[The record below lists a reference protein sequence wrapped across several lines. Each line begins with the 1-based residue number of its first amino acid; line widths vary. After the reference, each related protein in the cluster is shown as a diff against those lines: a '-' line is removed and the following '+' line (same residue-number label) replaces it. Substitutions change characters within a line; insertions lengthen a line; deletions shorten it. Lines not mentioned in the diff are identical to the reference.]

1 MAITW
6 WMWLIAGS
14 ALLVLE
20 IITPGGFYVL
30 FFGIGAIVV
39 GLLAALGLAGPP
51 WMQWLLFAAISI
63 LALAFFRRPLLRKF
77 NTPTDHKVDSMV
89 GEEAIAM
96 ETIGAAAIGKAEL
109 RGSVWSA
116 RNAGDRIITPGQRC
130 RVERIEGLML
140 HLKG

>member
-14 ALLVLE
+14 ALFVLE

-39 GLLAALGLAGPP
+39 GLLAALGMAGPP
-51 WMQWLLFAAISI
+51 WLQWLLFAAISI
-63 LALAFFRRPLLRKF
+63 VALAFFRRPLLRKF
-77 NTPTDHKVDSMV
+77 NTPDHAVDSMV

-96 ETIGAAAIGKAEL
+96 ENIPAAEIGKAEL
-109 RGSVWSA
+109 RGSVWKA
-116 RNAGDRIITPGQRC
+116 RNSGADVISIGQRC

-140 HLKG
+140 HLRG